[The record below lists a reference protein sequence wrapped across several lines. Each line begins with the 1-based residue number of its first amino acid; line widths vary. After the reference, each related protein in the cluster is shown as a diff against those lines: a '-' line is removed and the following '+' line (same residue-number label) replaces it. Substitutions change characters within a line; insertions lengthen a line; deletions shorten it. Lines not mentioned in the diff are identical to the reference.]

1 MRRGGRSPIGPVL
14 GLALAIAMAG
24 PTGQALA
31 AQPALAA
38 AHHSAPHSGSTRAKK
53 PPPPEIAFPPRQNG
67 AGAQVTM
74 APVGLSI
81 EYPTMAADL
90 GSGPC
95 PPPALVST
103 LQALGSPPISLA
115 GDSQD
120 LTAPPGALSAPPS
133 SWETATLYPLPG
145 AFWSQM
151 HCLLAATHDP
161 LTVGLNAKT
170 GQPGWAAQM
179 VSDAQSAV
187 AGTQSPATGA
197 PATGTPSTGT
207 ATSGLS
213 YSLGNEPDLYYLP
226 NYTSLSRPL
235 PGEEAAAASTY
246 LQVASTLRAAVGS
259 AAVIGPE
266 LARPANWRQQLPRV
280 IAALPAQTV
289 GIHAYPLSACATP
302 KAVTIKGV
310 LSAPAANEPRTLRW
324 VVADADAAHVPAI
337 ISEANSASCGGVA
350 GVSDTPAT
358 AVWAV
363 RFVLSALQAGFAE
376 VRMHSSGAPYDPF
389 VVQGESVLARPLE
402 SAMVALNQWLPVG
415 ATLRTLPG
423 VRGLRANSILA
434 PASTAPGT
442 PTSPGQSTIPAPT
455 SPQPVAPQTG
465 TTTVILDNTHARSQQ
480 VVLRGVR
487 AVRVQTFTPARAG
500 VSANLVSPRP
510 RIRLTVPAN
519 SVVAVS
525 AGS

>member
-1 MRRGGRSPIGPVL
+1 MRREGRSPIGPVL
-14 GLALAIAMAG
+14 RLALAIAMAG

-31 AQPALAA
+31 AQPAMAAQQALAA
-38 AHHSAPHSGSTRAKK
+38 AHNAPHSGSTRAKK
-53 PPPPEIAFPPRQNG
+53 PPPPEIAFPPRQSG
-67 AGAQVTM
+67 PSVSIAM

-90 GSGPC
+90 GSGSC

-120 LTAPPGALSAPPS
+120 LTAPPGALSANPS
-133 SWETATLYPLPG
+133 SWEAATLYPLPA

-170 GQPGWAAQM
+170 GQPSWAAQM
-179 VSDAQSAV
+179 VSDAQSA
-187 AGTQSPATGA
+187 
-197 PATGTPSTGT
+197 

-226 NYTSLSRPL
+226 NYTSLSRPV

-259 AAVIGPE
+259 VPVIGPE
-266 LARPANWRQQLPRV
+266 LARPASWRQQLPRV
-280 IAALPAQTV
+280 IAALPVQTV
-289 GIHAYPLSACATP
+289 GVHAYPLSACATP

-310 LSAPAANEPRTLRW
+310 LSARAADEPRTLRW
-324 VVADADAAHVPAI
+324 VVADAAAAHVPAI
-337 ISEANSASCGGVA
+337 LSEANSASCGGVA
-350 GVSDTPAT
+350 GVSNTPAT

-363 RFVLSALQAGFAE
+363 RFVLSALQTGFQE
-376 VRMHSSGAPYDPF
+376 VRMHASGAPYDPF

-423 VRGLRANSILA
+423 VRGLQASSILA
-434 PASTAPGT
+434 PATTAPSA

-465 TTTVILDNTHARSQQ
+465 TTTVILDNTQARSQQ

-487 AVRVQTFTPARAG
+487 AVRVQMFTPARAG
-500 VSANLVSPRP
+500 LSANLVSPRP

-519 SVVAVS
+519 SVAAIAPAS
-525 AGS
+525 

>member
-1 MRRGGRSPIGPVL
+1 MRRAPGTLILTVAMLTLVPS
-14 GLALAIAMAG
+14 LAFAG
-24 PTGQALA
+24 
-31 AQPALAA
+31 
-38 AHHSAPHSGSTRAKK
+38 HTRGHAKK
-53 PPPPEIAFPPRQNG
+53 PPPEIAFPPRQSG
-67 AGAQVTM
+67 PGVSITM

-95 PPPALVST
+95 PPPALVSM

-120 LTAPPGALSAPPS
+120 LTAPPGALSANPN
-133 SWETATLYPLPG
+133 SWEAATLYPLPG

-170 GQPGWAAQM
+170 DQPGWAAQM
-179 VSDAQSAV
+179 VSGAQSAV

-197 PATGTPSTGT
+197 PATGTPSTPSTGT

-226 NYTSLSRPL
+226 NYTSLSRPV

-259 AAVIGPE
+259 APVIGPE

-289 GIHAYPLSACATP
+289 GVHAYPLSACATP

-310 LSAPAANEPRTLRW
+310 LSTYAANEPSGLRW
-324 VVADADAAHVPAI
+324 VVADAAAAHVPAI

-350 GVSDTPAT
+350 GVSNTPAT

-423 VRGLRANSILA
+423 VRGLQASSILA
-434 PASTAPGT
+434 PASTAPGA
-442 PTSPGQSTIPAPT
+442 PTSPGQSTIPAST

-465 TTTVILDNTHARSQQ
+465 TTIVILDNTHARSQQ
-480 VVLRGVR
+480 MVLRGVR
-487 AVRVQTFTPARAG
+487 AVRVQTFAPAHAG
-500 VSANLVSPRP
+500 VSANLVSPRR

-519 SVVAVS
+519 SVVAIAPAS
-525 AGS
+525 